1 MKKIIFIVLCFI
13 VLQAAAQNSAVLKGS
28 FSAAKETEIRLN
40 TFTVGCTEGKFT
52 QFPSL
57 KVTATI

>member
-1 MKKIIFIVLCFI
+1 MKKYSFVVLFFI
-13 VLQAAAQNSAVLKGS
+13 VLQASAQNSYVLKGS
-28 FSAAKETEIRLN
+28 FSTAKETEIRLN

-57 KVTATI
+57 KESATI